1 MFRTPPEKRQTG
13 GLRTD
18 GRGNADARKEAG
30 RKRRGNEI
38 RNQKRN
44 GRAQKRDRKMEKKLG
59 KIWKEECK
67 YQNKYWKNRKT
78 VKMQHNEKV
87 GL

>member
-1 MFRTPPEKRQTG
+1 MLVRAKQTRHADHLQRYKLFGSTLKNQKMFRTPPKKRQTG

-38 RNQKRN
+38 RN
-44 GRAQKRDRKMEKKLG
+44 
-59 KIWKEECK
+59 
-67 YQNKYWKNRKT
+67 
-78 VKMQHNEKV
+78 
-87 GL
+87 